1 MRGTM
6 LWFNE
11 EKHEGVITAETG
23 ERLRV
28 EEAAF
33 ELGAPEGRCGG
44 AVVTFQLSADRERA
58 EQVVLMPDV
67 NSRRARRRSSGHR

>member
-11 EKHEGVITAETG
+11 EKREGIITAETG

-33 ELGAPEGRCGG
+33 ERGAPEGRCGG
-44 AVVTFQLSADRERA
+44 AVVTVQLSDDRERA
-58 EQVVLMPDV
+58 EQHVLVPDV
-67 NSRRARRRSSGHR
+67 NSRRAPRRSSGHR